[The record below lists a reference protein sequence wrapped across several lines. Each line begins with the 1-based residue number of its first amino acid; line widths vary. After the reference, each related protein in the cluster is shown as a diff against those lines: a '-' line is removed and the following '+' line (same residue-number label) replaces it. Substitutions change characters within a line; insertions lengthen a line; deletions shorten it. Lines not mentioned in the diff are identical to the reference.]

1 MEILL
6 AIAAATLLTGALI
19 FANER
24 YGLLASDRFPATA
37 VKWLAYG
44 WIWLLVYV
52 LTALV
57 AQSTAAGGIDPA
69 AISFWSLFTLHLLL
83 VVFLV
88 GWWLMAGR
96 PPVTRFLNLQRGNVG
111 ESLLLGVV
119 VGVAGWLVTIAIAIA
134 VGLALR
140 AAGLMP
146 EDAQPSPVIPWMAAL
161 PLWKKAMIVFSA
173 MTVEEAF
180 FRGWLQKRVGLV
192 LSTILFAISHAG
204 YGQPLLLIG
213 VTVVSLIIGIT
224 FYRTRNLWPCIVAHG
239 VFDAIQL
246 FILVPTLLK
255 FTGQAAGG
263 EGLGV

>member
-1 MEILL
+1 MESLL
-6 AIAAATLLTGALI
+6 AIAVSTLLTGALI
-19 FANER
+19 FGNER
-24 YGLLASDRFPATA
+24 FRLLATDHFPTRG
-37 VKWLAYG
+37 VKWLAYA
-44 WIWLLVYV
+44 WVWLLIYV

-83 VVFLV
+83 IVFLV

-96 PPVTRFLNLQRGNVG
+96 PPVSRFLNLQRTDLG
-111 ESLLLGVV
+111 ESAILGVV
-119 VGVAGWLVTIAIAIA
+119 IGLAGWLVTIAIAIA
-134 VGLALR
+134 VGLLLK
-140 AAGLMP
+140 AAGLLP

-213 VTVVSLIIGIT
+213 VTVVSLVIGMT

-246 FILVPTLLK
+246 FVLVPTLLK
-255 FTGQAAGG
+255 FTGQS
-263 EGLGV
+263 V

>member
-1 MEILL
+1 MEIIL
-6 AIAAATLLTGALI
+6 AVIVATLLTGALV

-24 YGLLASDRFPATA
+24 HRLLATDHFSTPAK
-37 VKWLAYG
+37 KWVAYAWVWFLAF
-44 WIWLLVYV
+44 V

-57 AQSTAAGGIDPA
+57 AQSTAAGGVDPA
-69 AISFWSLFTLHLLL
+69 AISFWSLFTLHVLLI
-83 VVFLV
+83 VFLA
-88 GWWLMAGR
+88 GWWILAGS
-96 PPVTRFLNLQRGNVG
+96 PPVTRFLNLQRENFG
-111 ESLLLGVV
+111 ESVVLGIV
-119 VGVAGWLVTIAIAIA
+119 VGVGGWLVTIAIAITI
-134 VGLALR
+134 GLILKT
-140 AAGLMP
+140 AGMLP

-213 VTVVSLIIGIT
+213 VTVVSLVIGAT
-224 FYRTRNLWPCIVAHG
+224 FYRTRNLWPCIIAHG

-246 FILVPTLLK
+246 FVLVPTLLK
-255 FTGQAAGG
+255 FTGQA
-263 EGLGV
+263 V

>member
-1 MEILL
+1 MEIVL
-6 AIAAATLLTGALI
+6 ALSVSTLLTGALI

-24 YGLLASDRFPATA
+24 YHLLATDAFPARS
-37 VKWLAYG
+37 VKWLAYA
-44 WIWLLVYV
+44 WVWLLAFA

-57 AQSTAAGGIDPA
+57 AQSNAAGGIDPA
-69 AISFWSLFTLHLLL
+69 AISFWSLFTLHVLLI
-83 VVFLV
+83 VFLG

-96 PPVTRFLNLQRGNVG
+96 PPLTRFFNLHRTNLG
-111 ESLLLGVV
+111 ESLVLGIVI
-119 VGVAGWLVTIAIAIA
+119 GLAGWLVTIAIAIG
-134 VGLALR
+134 VGLALK
-140 AAGLMP
+140 ATGMLP
-146 EDAQPSPVIPWMAAL
+146 DDVQPSPVIPWMAAL
-161 PLWKKAMIVFSA
+161 PLWKKALIVVSA

-192 LSTILFAISHAG
+192 LSTALFAISHAG

-213 VTVVSLIIGIT
+213 VTVVSLVIGYT

-255 FTGQAAGG
+255 FTGQSA
-263 EGLGV
+263 